1 MLYNLCECLR
11 IVSILLAPFLPDTAP
26 AIQKQIGA
34 KPEEL
39 TYDAAAKWNVLPP
52 DAEIAKGKAL
62 FPRIDAEKEL
72 EELNRLIPNPA
83 AKEAEKAAE
92 ASEGTAAAQITI
104 DDFEKLDLRA
114 GYVKACE
121 HVKGSKKLLKF
132 TLDDG
137 MGGRTIVSGIAK
149 WYEPENL
156 VGHTVAFVA
165 NLKPAKLCGVES
177 QGMILSADAGED
189 DVKILLL
196 DGVPAGSKIR

>member
-1 MLYNLCECLR
+1 M
-11 IVSILLAPFLPDTAP
+11 
-26 AIQKQIGA
+26 
-34 KPEEL
+34 
-39 TYDAAAKWNVLPP
+39 
-52 DAEIAKGKAL
+52 
-62 FPRIDAEKEL
+62 
-72 EELNRLIPNPA
+72 
-83 AKEAEKAAE
+83 
-92 ASEGTAAAQITI
+92 
-104 DDFEKLDLRA
+104 
-114 GYVKACE
+114 KACE